1 MWHICLA
8 AAIVVAMLC
17 GPCWAGAW
25 TLERGH
31 SLAISGVTVSEASR
45 SFDGTGQAGR
55 KVTFHKVLAQNW
67 IEYGLLDS
75 VTLFAAPEFVSASCD
90 TGSVTQARDFSFEGG
105 ARVLLLSRFGLL
117 SLQASGKT
125 AGAFDMSVSAGEAS
139 GSHFELRLLYGRNFS
154 VLGRDGYADLEV
166 AERWIR
172 RPRPNEMTIDGS
184 IGLRLR
190 PGTELL
196 LQNFNTV
203 SGGGG
208 APPYGFYRLHK
219 FELSVIQRLT
229 PRWSLQV
236 GGITSLAGQNVVKEQ
251 GVVAAIWY
259 RL

>member
-1 MWHICLA
+1 M
-8 AAIVVAMLC
+8 
-17 GPCWAGAW
+17 AGAW
-25 TLERGH
+25 TLDRDQ
-31 SLAISGVTVSEASR
+31 LQVISSAVVTQASR
-45 SFDGTGQAGR
+45 SFGNTGNSAG
-55 KVTFHKVLAQNW
+55 KVQFRKVLAQNL

-75 VTLFAAPEFVSASCD
+75 VTLFADPEFVSATCD
-90 TGSVTQARDFSFEGG
+90 TGAVTRASDVSFEGG
-105 ARVLLLSRFGLL
+105 ARALLLSRIGML

-139 GSHFELRLLYGRNFS
+139 GSQFELRLLYGRNFT
-154 VLGRDGYADLEV
+154 VLGRSGYVDLEV

-172 RPRPNEMTIDGS
+172 RPRPNEMTVDGS
-184 IGLRLR
+184 VGLRLR

-219 FELSVIQRLT
+219 FELSVVQRLT

-236 GGITSLAGQNVVKEQ
+236 GGLTSLAGQNVVREQ
-251 GVVAAIWY
+251 GFVAAFWY